1 MTEQEEVDLLPIF
14 KERMHIFHDSEDDNL
29 KAIIEGSKS
38 EIKRMTGSDD
48 LNIIGIRELILERSR
63 YVYNDSVEFF
73 EDNFQAQILGMS
85 AVISETEVTGDE
97 SVSTPEDK

>member
-1 MTEQEEVDLLPIF
+1 MTEQEKVDLLPIF
-14 KERMHIFHDSEDDNL
+14 KERMHIFHDSEDGNL
-29 KAIIEGSKS
+29 KAIIDGSES

-97 SVSTPEDK
+97 SVSASEDN